1 MSVGSWALDGFDAW
15 TSMLQPSIVMA
26 AADPGCQASEVTRLL
41 WTVIV
46 LATAAGLFV
55 AARPTWHTVATLAAA
70 DLVWLWIDMEGPV
83 LLSRGTHGLHL
94 ADVPVVISLPA
105 LVIAAGRL
113 LALRRSTR

>member
-1 MSVGSWALDGFDAW
+1 MSVGPWAFGVLDAW
-15 TSMLQPSIVMA
+15 AATLASSSVMA
-26 AADPGCQASEVTRLL
+26 ETDPGCQVSEVSRLL

-55 AARPTWHTVATLAAA
+55 AARPTWHTVAALAAA
-70 DLVWLWIDMEGPV
+70 DLVWLWVDMEGPV

-105 LVIAAGRL
+105 LAIGAGRL
-113 LALRRSTR
+113 LARRRSTR